1 MTLSINTNVG
11 AFVALQQL
19 TKTTNQ
25 LEQTQLRIT
34 TGLRVNGPKDDA
46 SNFAIATRLRGDIKG
61 IEAVKVALATGDS
74 IVNTAIVSICGPVPS
89 E

>member
-34 TGLRVNGPKDDA
+34 TGLRVNGPKG
-46 SNFAIATRLRGDIKG
+46 SCPRTWCRSCWSL
-61 IEAVKVALATGDS
+61 
-74 IVNTAIVSICGPVPS
+74 C
-89 E
+89 